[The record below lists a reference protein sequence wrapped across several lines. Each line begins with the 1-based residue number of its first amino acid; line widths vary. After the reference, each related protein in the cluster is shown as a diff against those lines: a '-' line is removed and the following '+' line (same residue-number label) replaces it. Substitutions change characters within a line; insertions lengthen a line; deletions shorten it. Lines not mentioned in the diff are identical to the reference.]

1 MNNRK
6 WSRIIAM
13 LLAVMLVFCDSNVT
27 YAVESMTEAQTEDPA
42 AAQAAADAEAARQA
56 EEAQAAAEAEAA
68 RQAAEAQAAADAEAA
83 RQAAEAQAAADA
95 EAARQAAEAQAAADA
110 EAARQAAEAQ
120 AAADAEA
127 ARQAEEAQ
135 AAADAEAARQAEEA
149 QATADTA
156 TADSET
162 EPQTTPSATGSLTLK
177 TEAVSTQKEGE
188 AAKLKV
194 TYELSADS
202 SVNAVETRLYAWN
215 KNAGYPQFKDGK
227 FTDPE
232 TKREFQLKT
241 DKDGLVYVE
250 YILKKGES
258 FTEEF
263 EFIDTTL
270 EVGTQI
276 TFDVAIGANGVV
288 PANCSIQSTTAKV
301 TYALPDGNGT
311 ATEVE
316 TESNA
321 PESAAVENTVAFQSA
336 EGASVTVDGADVT
349 NGTAM
354 AKDGKIIF
362 TVTPAEGYEVT
373 SILVDG
379 TIPARTND
387 ETPETNDYII
397 EGIQTDST
405 VVVISTQAVVV
416 ESETE
421 SETATEAAT
430 EVESESESETEAVTE
445 SESETVVETESESET
460 ETVAETEVETESE
473 TEAKYG
479 TDFSYEDETVVI
491 TAVAQ
496 PEAKLPENA
505 VLKADPMPEGS
516 AAYEEAVSM
525 VENQLGGTEE
535 GQEASYVFYDVYFEV
550 NGERIEPADGL
561 VEVSMNFKT
570 PVLESAEDE
579 TVDEVSVLHI
589 KEDTNK
595 VEEVTDNVEITD
607 DGAVSAVGFSTDSF
621 SVFGVRKM
629 ASVTPQ
635 AADNKCINDIASNV
649 DYKILIAFRKADG
662 TYGDYTPY
670 DGTTPISRDDKI
682 AIGLSYTYDNDGV
695 KPTVNTKD
703 GWYYDFKDLN
713 GALKA
718 AGLDLQDSKTGI
730 ISATGYPNAGTYIF
744 DPDTERVTFNYAEG
758 FLKKYKSDI
767 KGTFNFECEVKKE
780 EVSNKNET
788 TITIGGHELKVSF
801 KDTTL
806 TGTKTYT
813 IDADGNMVFQIPL
826 TANDADAN
834 KVKVTDT
841 LTGDLSFIEDSFE
854 IDGVKVTPG
863 SLQFSED
870 KKTVTVTVGDIPYG
884 TTKTLTYKVK
894 PNSLEAGNSN
904 KATWNWGTG
913 NSDGKGNNGESGVD
927 IKFDN
932 NRLNKSGVLGSNN
945 RITYTIKVN
954 ELKEDLS
961 EGSDWITL
969 TDVISHENP
978 EGSEDVYIIP
988 LFESIKVLDGDTLDE
1003 NTELIKKSEAGYTYD
1018 QAENKLTFKL
1028 PDERSLVITYDV
1040 MISGETG
1047 AKVPSISNKI
1057 IMKGKKIESVTET
1070 KHVTIE

>member
-13 LLAVMLVFCDSNVT
+13 LLAVMLVFCDSNVI

-42 AAQAAADAEAARQA
+42 AAQAAAD
-56 EEAQAAAEAEAA
+56 AEAA

-202 SVNAVETRLYAWN
+202 SVDTVETRLYAWN
-215 KNAGYPQFKDGK
+215 KNAGYPQFKDGR

-321 PESAAVENTVAFQSA
+321 PESTAVENVVAFQSA

-354 AKDGKIIF
+354 AKDGKIVF

-430 EVESESESETEAVTE
+430 EVESESESETEAAE
-445 SESETVVETESESET
+445 S
-460 ETVAETEVETESE
+460 ETVAETESETETIAETETESE
-473 TEAKYG
+473 AVTEAETETETETETEVKYG
-479 TDFSYEDETVVI
+479 TNFSYEDENIII

-496 PEAKLPENA
+496 LEAELPENA

-516 AAYEEAVSM
+516 IAYEEAVSM
-525 VENQLGGTEE
+525 VEDQIGEAEE
-535 GQEASYVFYDVYFEV
+535 GQEASYVF
-550 NGERIEPADGL
+550 
-561 VEVSMNFKT
+561 
-570 PVLESAEDE
+570 
-579 TVDEVSVLHI
+579 
-589 KEDTNK
+589 
-595 VEEVTDNVEITD
+595 
-607 DGAVSAVGFSTDSF
+607 
-621 SVFGVRKM
+621 
-629 ASVTPQ
+629 
-635 AADNKCINDIASNV
+635 
-649 DYKILIAFRKADG
+649 
-662 TYGDYTPY
+662 
-670 DGTTPISRDDKI
+670 
-682 AIGLSYTYDNDGV
+682 
-695 KPTVNTKD
+695 
-703 GWYYDFKDLN
+703 
-713 GALKA
+713 
-718 AGLDLQDSKTGI
+718 
-730 ISATGYPNAGTYIF
+730 
-744 DPDTERVTFNYAEG
+744 
-758 FLKKYKSDI
+758 
-767 KGTFNFECEVKKE
+767 
-780 EVSNKNET
+780 
-788 TITIGGHELKVSF
+788 
-801 KDTTL
+801 
-806 TGTKTYT
+806 
-813 IDADGNMVFQIPL
+813 
-826 TANDADAN
+826 
-834 KVKVTDT
+834 
-841 LTGDLSFIEDSFE
+841 
-854 IDGVKVTPG
+854 
-863 SLQFSED
+863 
-870 KKTVTVTVGDIPYG
+870 
-884 TTKTLTYKVK
+884 
-894 PNSLEAGNSN
+894 
-904 KATWNWGTG
+904 
-913 NSDGKGNNGESGVD
+913 
-927 IKFDN
+927 
-932 NRLNKSGVLGSNN
+932 
-945 RITYTIKVN
+945 
-954 ELKEDLS
+954 
-961 EGSDWITL
+961 
-969 TDVISHENP
+969 
-978 EGSEDVYIIP
+978 
-988 LFESIKVLDGDTLDE
+988 
-1003 NTELIKKSEAGYTYD
+1003 
-1018 QAENKLTFKL
+1018 
-1028 PDERSLVITYDV
+1028 
-1040 MISGETG
+1040 
-1047 AKVPSISNKI
+1047 
-1057 IMKGKKIESVTET
+1057 
-1070 KHVTIE
+1070 

>member
-13 LLAVMLVFCDSNVT
+13 LLAVMLVFCDSNVI

-110 EAARQAAEAQ
+110 EAAKQAAEAQ

-127 ARQAEEAQ
+127 AKQAAEAQ
-135 AAADAEAARQAEEA
+135 TAAQETTDA
-149 QATADTA
+149 
-156 TADSET
+156 ET

-177 TEAVSTQKEGE
+177 TEEASTQKDGE
-188 AAKLKV
+188 PARLKV

-202 SVNAVETRLYAWN
+202 SVDTVETRLYAWN

-354 AKDGKIIF
+354 AKDGKIVF

-430 EVESESESETEAVTE
+430 EVKSESESETETAA
-445 SESETVVETESESET
+445 ETESET
-460 ETVAETEVETESE
+460 ETVAETETETIAETETESEAVIEVETERETVAETETESE
-473 TEAKYG
+473 TKAKSKKQKAKTRAKVATQAG
-479 TDFSYEDETVVI
+479 EENGI
-491 TAVAQ
+491 AV
-496 PEAKLPENA
+496 
-505 VLKADPMPEGS
+505 
-516 AAYEEAVSM
+516 
-525 VENQLGGTEE
+525 
-535 GQEASYVFYDVYFEV
+535 
-550 NGERIEPADGL
+550 
-561 VEVSMNFKT
+561 
-570 PVLESAEDE
+570 
-579 TVDEVSVLHI
+579 
-589 KEDTNK
+589 
-595 VEEVTDNVEITD
+595 
-607 DGAVSAVGFSTDSF
+607 
-621 SVFGVRKM
+621 
-629 ASVTPQ
+629 Q
-635 AADNKCINDIASNV
+635 AAEIK
-649 DYKILIAFRKADG
+649 L
-662 TYGDYTPY
+662 
-670 DGTTPISRDDKI
+670 DDF
-682 AIGLSYTYDNDGV
+682 LT
-695 KPTVNTKD
+695 
-703 GWYYDFKDLN
+703 
-713 GALKA
+713 A
-718 AGLDLQDSKTGI
+718 ATIKT
-730 ISATGYPNAGTYIF
+730 S
-744 DPDTERVTFNYAEG
+744 
-758 FLKKYKSDI
+758 
-767 KGTFNFECEVKKE
+767 
-780 EVSNKNET
+780 
-788 TITIGGHELKVSF
+788 
-801 KDTTL
+801 
-806 TGTKTYT
+806 
-813 IDADGNMVFQIPL
+813 DGNPITQAIPWQ
-826 TANDADAN
+826 TMA
-834 KVKVTDT
+834 
-841 LTGDLSFIEDSFE
+841 GSF
-854 IDGVKVTPG
+854 
-863 SLQFSED
+863 
-870 KKTVTVTVGDIPYG
+870 
-884 TTKTLTYKVK
+884 
-894 PNSLEAGNSN
+894 
-904 KATWNWGTG
+904 
-913 NSDGKGNNGESGVD
+913 
-927 IKFDN
+927 
-932 NRLNKSGVLGSNN
+932 
-945 RITYTIKVN
+945 
-954 ELKEDLS
+954 
-961 EGSDWITL
+961 
-969 TDVISHENP
+969 
-978 EGSEDVYIIP
+978 
-988 LFESIKVLDGDTLDE
+988 
-1003 NTELIKKSEAGYTYD
+1003 
-1018 QAENKLTFKL
+1018 
-1028 PDERSLVITYDV
+1028 
-1040 MISGETG
+1040 
-1047 AKVPSISNKI
+1047 
-1057 IMKGKKIESVTET
+1057 
-1070 KHVTIE
+1070 

>member
-13 LLAVMLVFCDSNVT
+13 LLAVMLVFCDSNVI

-202 SVNAVETRLYAWN
+202 SVDTVETRLYAWN
-215 KNAGYPQFKDGK
+215 KNAGYPQFKDGR

-321 PESAAVENTVAFQSA
+321 PESTAVENVVAFQSA

-354 AKDGKIIF
+354 AKDGKIVF

-405 VVVISTQAVVV
+405 VVVISTQAVVDWNRG

-445 SESETVVETESESET
+445 SESET
-460 ETVAETEVETESE
+460 ETVAETEVQ
-473 TEAKYG
+473 Y
-479 TDFSYEDETVVI
+479 
-491 TAVAQ
+491 
-496 PEAKLPENA
+496 
-505 VLKADPMPEGS
+505 
-516 AAYEEAVSM
+516 
-525 VENQLGGTEE
+525 
-535 GQEASYVFYDVYFEV
+535 
-550 NGERIEPADGL
+550 
-561 VEVSMNFKT
+561 
-570 PVLESAEDE
+570 
-579 TVDEVSVLHI
+579 
-589 KEDTNK
+589 
-595 VEEVTDNVEITD
+595 
-607 DGAVSAVGFSTDSF
+607 
-621 SVFGVRKM
+621 
-629 ASVTPQ
+629 
-635 AADNKCINDIASNV
+635 
-649 DYKILIAFRKADG
+649 
-662 TYGDYTPY
+662 
-670 DGTTPISRDDKI
+670 
-682 AIGLSYTYDNDGV
+682 
-695 KPTVNTKD
+695 
-703 GWYYDFKDLN
+703 
-713 GALKA
+713 
-718 AGLDLQDSKTGI
+718 
-730 ISATGYPNAGTYIF
+730 
-744 DPDTERVTFNYAEG
+744 
-758 FLKKYKSDI
+758 
-767 KGTFNFECEVKKE
+767 
-780 EVSNKNET
+780 
-788 TITIGGHELKVSF
+788 
-801 KDTTL
+801 
-806 TGTKTYT
+806 
-813 IDADGNMVFQIPL
+813 
-826 TANDADAN
+826 
-834 KVKVTDT
+834 
-841 LTGDLSFIEDSFE
+841 
-854 IDGVKVTPG
+854 
-863 SLQFSED
+863 
-870 KKTVTVTVGDIPYG
+870 
-884 TTKTLTYKVK
+884 
-894 PNSLEAGNSN
+894 
-904 KATWNWGTG
+904 
-913 NSDGKGNNGESGVD
+913 
-927 IKFDN
+927 
-932 NRLNKSGVLGSNN
+932 
-945 RITYTIKVN
+945 
-954 ELKEDLS
+954 
-961 EGSDWITL
+961 
-969 TDVISHENP
+969 
-978 EGSEDVYIIP
+978 
-988 LFESIKVLDGDTLDE
+988 
-1003 NTELIKKSEAGYTYD
+1003 
-1018 QAENKLTFKL
+1018 
-1028 PDERSLVITYDV
+1028 
-1040 MISGETG
+1040 
-1047 AKVPSISNKI
+1047 
-1057 IMKGKKIESVTET
+1057 
-1070 KHVTIE
+1070 

>member
-1 MNNRK
+1 
-6 WSRIIAM
+6 
-13 LLAVMLVFCDSNVT
+13 
-27 YAVESMTEAQTEDPA
+27 MTEAQTEDPA
-42 AAQAAADAEAARQA
+42 AAQAAAEAEAARQA

-127 ARQAEEAQ
+127 AKQAAEAQ
-135 AAADAEAARQAEEA
+135 AAADAEAAKQAAEA
-149 QATADTA
+149 QTAAQEATDA
-156 TADSET
+156 ET

-177 TEAVSTQKEGE
+177 TEEASTQKDGE
-188 AAKLKV
+188 PARLKV

-202 SVNAVETRLYAWN
+202 SVDTVETRLYAWN

-354 AKDGKIIF
+354 AKDGKIVF

-405 VVVISTQAVVV
+405 VVVISTQAVEIETES

-445 SESETVVETESESET
+445 SESET
-460 ETVAETEVETESE
+460 ETVAETEVQTESE

-505 VLKADPMPEGS
+505 VLKADPMLEGS
-516 AAYEEAVSM
+516 AAYEDAVSM

-579 TVDEVSVLHI
+579 QT
-589 KEDTNK
+589 
-595 VEEVTDNVEITD
+595 EEVTVIHIEEE
-607 DGAVSAVGFSTDSF
+607 
-621 SVFGVRKM
+621 
-629 ASVTPQ
+629 P
-635 AADNKCINDIASNV
+635 
-649 DYKILIAFRKADG
+649 
-662 TYGDYTPY
+662 
-670 DGTTPISRDDKI
+670 PISYRM
-682 AIGLSYTYDNDGV
+682 
-695 KPTVNTKD
+695 
-703 GWYYDFKDLN
+703 
-713 GALKA
+713 
-718 AGLDLQDSKTGI
+718 LQI
-730 ISATGYPNAGTYIF
+730 RC
-744 DPDTERVTFNYAEG
+744 RV
-758 FLKKYKSDI
+758 D
-767 KGTFNFECEVKKE
+767 
-780 EVSNKNET
+780 
-788 TITIGGHELKVSF
+788 
-801 KDTTL
+801 
-806 TGTKTYT
+806 
-813 IDADGNMVFQIPL
+813 
-826 TANDADAN
+826 
-834 KVKVTDT
+834 
-841 LTGDLSFIEDSFE
+841 
-854 IDGVKVTPG
+854 
-863 SLQFSED
+863 
-870 KKTVTVTVGDIPYG
+870 
-884 TTKTLTYKVK
+884 
-894 PNSLEAGNSN
+894 
-904 KATWNWGTG
+904 
-913 NSDGKGNNGESGVD
+913 
-927 IKFDN
+927 
-932 NRLNKSGVLGSNN
+932 
-945 RITYTIKVN
+945 
-954 ELKEDLS
+954 
-961 EGSDWITL
+961 
-969 TDVISHENP
+969 
-978 EGSEDVYIIP
+978 
-988 LFESIKVLDGDTLDE
+988 
-1003 NTELIKKSEAGYTYD
+1003 
-1018 QAENKLTFKL
+1018 
-1028 PDERSLVITYDV
+1028 
-1040 MISGETG
+1040 
-1047 AKVPSISNKI
+1047 
-1057 IMKGKKIESVTET
+1057 
-1070 KHVTIE
+1070 

>member
-13 LLAVMLVFCDSNVT
+13 FLAVMLVFCDSNVT

-110 EAARQAAEAQ
+110 EAAKQAAEAQ

-127 ARQAEEAQ
+127 AKQAAEAQ
-135 AAADAEAARQAEEA
+135 TAAQEATDA
-149 QATADTA
+149 
-156 TADSET
+156 ET

-177 TEAVSTQKEGE
+177 TEEASTQKDGE
-188 AAKLKV
+188 PARLKV

-202 SVNAVETRLYAWN
+202 SVDTVETRLYAWN
-215 KNAGYPQFKDGK
+215 KNAGYPQFTDGK

-241 DKDGLVYVE
+241 DKDGHVYVE

-263 EFIDTTL
+263 QFVDTSL

-354 AKDGKIIF
+354 AKDGKIVF

-445 SESETVVETESESET
+445 SESETVVETESETETIAET
-460 ETVAETEVETESE
+460 ETESEAVTEAETEIETAAETETAVETESE
-473 TEAKYG
+473 TEAVIETEAKSRKRKAKAKAKAAAQAG
-479 TDFSYEDETVVI
+479 EGENGIAVPNGSVDLTDFLT
-491 TAVAQ
+491 
-496 PEAKLPENA
+496 
-505 VLKADPMPEGS
+505 
-516 AAYEEAVSM
+516 
-525 VENQLGGTEE
+525 
-535 GQEASYVFYDVYFEV
+535 
-550 NGERIEPADGL
+550 
-561 VEVSMNFKT
+561 
-570 PVLESAEDE
+570 
-579 TVDEVSVLHI
+579 
-589 KEDTNK
+589 
-595 VEEVTDNVEITD
+595 
-607 DGAVSAVGFSTDSF
+607 
-621 SVFGVRKM
+621 
-629 ASVTPQ
+629 
-635 AADNKCINDIASNV
+635 
-649 DYKILIAFRKADG
+649 
-662 TYGDYTPY
+662 
-670 DGTTPISRDDKI
+670 
-682 AIGLSYTYDNDGV
+682 
-695 KPTVNTKD
+695 
-703 GWYYDFKDLN
+703 
-713 GALKA
+713 
-718 AGLDLQDSKTGI
+718 
-730 ISATGYPNAGTYIF
+730 SATIMT
-744 DPDTERVTFNYAEG
+744 
-758 FLKKYKSDI
+758 
-767 KGTFNFECEVKKE
+767 
-780 EVSNKNET
+780 
-788 TITIGGHELKVSF
+788 
-801 KDTTL
+801 
-806 TGTKTYT
+806 
-813 IDADGNMVFQIPL
+813 
-826 TANDADAN
+826 
-834 KVKVTDT
+834 
-841 LTGDLSFIEDSFE
+841 
-854 IDGVKVTPG
+854 
-863 SLQFSED
+863 
-870 KKTVTVTVGDIPYG
+870 
-884 TTKTLTYKVK
+884 
-894 PNSLEAGNSN
+894 
-904 KATWNWGTG
+904 
-913 NSDGKGNNGESGVD
+913 SDGK
-927 IKFDN
+927 
-932 NRLNKSGVLGSNN
+932 
-945 RITYTIKVN
+945 
-954 ELKEDLS
+954 
-961 EGSDWITL
+961 
-969 TDVISHENP
+969 P
-978 EGSEDVYIIP
+978 
-988 LFESIKVLDGDTLDE
+988 
-1003 NTELIKKSEAGYTYD
+1003 
-1018 QAENKLTFKL
+1018 
-1028 PDERSLVITYDV
+1028 
-1040 MISGETG
+1040 
-1047 AKVPSISNKI
+1047 
-1057 IMKGKKIESVTET
+1057 
-1070 KHVTIE
+1070 

>member
-1 MNNRK
+1 M
-6 WSRIIAM
+6 
-13 LLAVMLVFCDSNVT
+13 
-27 YAVESMTEAQTEDPA
+27 
-42 AAQAAADAEAARQA
+42 
-56 EEAQAAAEAEAA
+56 
-68 RQAAEAQAAADAEAA
+68 
-83 RQAAEAQAAADA
+83 
-95 EAARQAAEAQAAADA
+95 
-110 EAARQAAEAQ
+110 
-120 AAADAEA
+120 
-127 ARQAEEAQ
+127 
-135 AAADAEAARQAEEA
+135 
-149 QATADTA
+149 
-156 TADSET
+156 
-162 EPQTTPSATGSLTLK
+162 
-177 TEAVSTQKEGE
+177 
-188 AAKLKV
+188 

-202 SVNAVETRLYAWN
+202 SVDTVETRLYAWN
-215 KNAGYPQFKDGK
+215 KNAGYPQFTDGK

-354 AKDGKIIF
+354 AKDGKIVF

-373 SILVDG
+373 SILVNG

-445 SESETVVETESESET
+445 SESEIVVETESESET
-460 ETVAETEVETESE
+460 ETVAETEVQTESE

-505 VLKADPMPEGS
+505 VLKADPMLEGS
-516 AAYEEAVSM
+516 AAYEDAVSM

-595 VEEVTDNVEITD
+595 VEEVTDNVEMTD

-621 SVFGVRKM
+621 SVFGVRKTS
-629 ASVTPQ
+629 SVATRT
-635 AADNKCINDIASNV
+635 ATNKNIADIA
-649 DYKILIAFRKADG
+649 KECKASLLVNG
-662 TYGDYTPY
+662 KPY
-670 DGTTPISRDDKI
+670 VEGTPISRNDTL
-682 AIGLSYTYDNDGV
+682 ALHLEYSYKDEEG
-695 KPTVNTKD
+695 KRPTKD
-703 GWYYDFKDLN
+703 DPNDWYYVFEKFDASKLN
-713 GALKA
+713 IKNGDKAL
-718 AGLDLQDSKTGI
+718 TGDI
-730 ISATGYPNAGTYIF
+730 TVSGGNGGTYVF
-744 DPDTERVTFNYAEG
+744 KPSENKVYFNYKPEYIATRNN
-758 FLKKYKSDI
+758 L
-767 KGTFNFECEVKKE
+767 KGTFSMYYQLNKEATSEDKEVTIKLGDHTYKIPLKDTNVSGKKE
-780 EVSNKNET
+780 YV
-788 TITIGGHELKVSF
+788 
-801 KDTTL
+801 
-806 TGTKTYT
+806 
-813 IDADGNMVFQIPL
+813 IDEDGNMVFTISL
-826 TANDADAN
+826 TADDADAE
-834 KVKVTDT
+834 KIIVTDT
-841 LTGDLSFIEDSFE
+841 LKGDLKFKEGSFNVQLKGSNSKIPLTPE
-854 IDGVKVTPG
+854 IKATENGQVATIKLPDDFK
-863 SLQFSED
+863 
-870 KKTVTVTVGDIPYG
+870 IPYG
-884 TTKTLTYKVK
+884 QTA
-894 PNSLEAGNSN
+894 E
-904 KATWNWGTG
+904 
-913 NSDGKGNNGESGVD
+913 
-927 IKFDN
+927 
-932 NRLNKSGVLGSNN
+932 
-945 RITYTIKVN
+945 ITYIVTPKAGANVTGGTN
-954 ELKEDLS
+954 EASWEWGNT
-961 EGSDWITL
+961 GSGNRWR
-969 TDVISHENP
+969 NQ
-978 EGSEDVYIIP
+978 
-988 LFESIKVLDGDTLDE
+988 
-1003 NTELIKKSEAGYTYD
+1003 N
-1018 QAENKLTFKL
+1018 
-1028 PDERSLVITYDV
+1028 RC
-1040 MISGETG
+1040 
-1047 AKVPSISNKI
+1047 KI
-1057 IMKGKKIESVTET
+1057 
-1070 KHVTIE
+1070 

>member
-13 LLAVMLVFCDSNVT
+13 LLAVMLVFCDSNVI

-56 EEAQAAAEAEAA
+56 EAAQAAAEAEAA

-127 ARQAEEAQ
+127 AKQAAEAQ
-135 AAADAEAARQAEEA
+135 AAADAEAAKQAEEA
-149 QATADTA
+149 QATADAA

-177 TEAVSTQKEGE
+177 TEEASTQKDGE
-188 AAKLKV
+188 PARLKV

-202 SVNAVETRLYAWN
+202 SVDTVETRLYAWN
-215 KNAGYPQFKDGK
+215 KNAGYPQFTDGK

-241 DKDGLVYVE
+241 DKDGHVYVE

-263 EFIDTTL
+263 QFVDTSL

-354 AKDGKIIF
+354 AKDGKIVF

-430 EVESESESETEAVTE
+430 EVKSESESETEAAE
-445 SESETVVETESESET
+445 S
-460 ETVAETEVETESE
+460 ETVAETESETETIAETETESE
-473 TEAKYG
+473 AVTEAETETETETETEVKYG
-479 TDFSYEDETVVI
+479 TNFSYEDENIII

-496 PEAKLPENA
+496 LEAELPENA

-516 AAYEEAVSM
+516 IAYEEAVSM
-525 VENQLGGTEE
+525 VEDQIGEAEE

-550 NGERIEPADGL
+550 NGQRVEPADGL

-570 PVLESAEDE
+570 PVLESVEDE
-579 TVDEVSVLHI
+579 QTENVTVIHIDE
-589 KEDTNK
+589 K
-595 VEEVTDNVEITD
+595 
-607 DGAVSAVGFSTDSF
+607 
-621 SVFGVRKM
+621 
-629 ASVTPQ
+629 
-635 AADNKCINDIASNV
+635 
-649 DYKILIAFRKADG
+649 
-662 TYGDYTPY
+662 
-670 DGTTPISRDDKI
+670 
-682 AIGLSYTYDNDGV
+682 
-695 KPTVNTKD
+695 
-703 GWYYDFKDLN
+703 
-713 GALKA
+713 
-718 AGLDLQDSKTGI
+718 
-730 ISATGYPNAGTYIF
+730 
-744 DPDTERVTFNYAEG
+744 
-758 FLKKYKSDI
+758 
-767 KGTFNFECEVKKE
+767 
-780 EVSNKNET
+780 
-788 TITIGGHELKVSF
+788 
-801 KDTTL
+801 
-806 TGTKTYT
+806 
-813 IDADGNMVFQIPL
+813 
-826 TANDADAN
+826 
-834 KVKVTDT
+834 TDT
-841 LTGDLSFIEDSFE
+841 
-854 IDGVKVTPG
+854 V
-863 SLQFSED
+863 
-870 KKTVTVTVGDIPYG
+870 
-884 TTKTLTYKVK
+884 
-894 PNSLEAGNSN
+894 
-904 KATWNWGTG
+904 
-913 NSDGKGNNGESGVD
+913 
-927 IKFDN
+927 
-932 NRLNKSGVLGSNN
+932 
-945 RITYTIKVN
+945 
-954 ELKEDLS
+954 
-961 EGSDWITL
+961 
-969 TDVISHENP
+969 
-978 EGSEDVYIIP
+978 
-988 LFESIKVLDGDTLDE
+988 
-1003 NTELIKKSEAGYTYD
+1003 
-1018 QAENKLTFKL
+1018 
-1028 PDERSLVITYDV
+1028 
-1040 MISGETG
+1040 
-1047 AKVPSISNKI
+1047 
-1057 IMKGKKIESVTET
+1057 
-1070 KHVTIE
+1070 

>member
-149 QATADTA
+149 QTAAQEATDA
-156 TADSET
+156 ET

-177 TEAVSTQKEGE
+177 TEEASTQKDGE
-188 AAKLKV
+188 PARLKV

-202 SVNAVETRLYAWN
+202 SVDTVETRLYAWN

-354 AKDGKIIF
+354 AKDGKIVF

-405 VVVISTQAVVV
+405 VVVISTQAAAI
-416 ESETE
+416 ETE
-421 SETATEAAT
+421 SETEAA
-430 EVESESESETEAVTE
+430 ESETVAETESETETAA
-445 SESETVVETESESET
+445 ETESET
-460 ETVAETEVETESE
+460 ETVAETETETIAETESE
-473 TEAKYG
+473 AVTEAETETETENETEVKYG
-479 TDFSYEDETVVI
+479 TNFSYEDENIII

-516 AAYEEAVSM
+516 M
-525 VENQLGGTEE
+525 L
-535 GQEASYVFYDVYFEV
+535 
-550 NGERIEPADGL
+550 
-561 VEVSMNFKT
+561 M
-570 PVLESAEDE
+570 
-579 TVDEVSVLHI
+579 
-589 KEDTNK
+589 
-595 VEEVTDNVEITD
+595 
-607 DGAVSAVGFSTDSF
+607 
-621 SVFGVRKM
+621 
-629 ASVTPQ
+629 
-635 AADNKCINDIASNV
+635 
-649 DYKILIAFRKADG
+649 
-662 TYGDYTPY
+662 
-670 DGTTPISRDDKI
+670 
-682 AIGLSYTYDNDGV
+682 
-695 KPTVNTKD
+695 
-703 GWYYDFKDLN
+703 
-713 GALKA
+713 
-718 AGLDLQDSKTGI
+718 
-730 ISATGYPNAGTYIF
+730 
-744 DPDTERVTFNYAEG
+744 
-758 FLKKYKSDI
+758 KK
-767 KGTFNFECEVKKE
+767 
-780 EVSNKNET
+780 
-788 TITIGGHELKVSF
+788 
-801 KDTTL
+801 
-806 TGTKTYT
+806 
-813 IDADGNMVFQIPL
+813 Q
-826 TANDADAN
+826 
-834 KVKVTDT
+834 
-841 LTGDLSFIEDSFE
+841 
-854 IDGVKVTPG
+854 
-863 SLQFSED
+863 
-870 KKTVTVTVGDIPYG
+870 
-884 TTKTLTYKVK
+884 
-894 PNSLEAGNSN
+894 
-904 KATWNWGTG
+904 
-913 NSDGKGNNGESGVD
+913 
-927 IKFDN
+927 
-932 NRLNKSGVLGSNN
+932 
-945 RITYTIKVN
+945 
-954 ELKEDLS
+954 
-961 EGSDWITL
+961 
-969 TDVISHENP
+969 
-978 EGSEDVYIIP
+978 
-988 LFESIKVLDGDTLDE
+988 
-1003 NTELIKKSEAGYTYD
+1003 
-1018 QAENKLTFKL
+1018 
-1028 PDERSLVITYDV
+1028 
-1040 MISGETG
+1040 
-1047 AKVPSISNKI
+1047 
-1057 IMKGKKIESVTET
+1057 
-1070 KHVTIE
+1070 

>member
-42 AAQAAADAEAARQA
+42 AAQAAAEAEAARQA
-56 EEAQAAAEAEAA
+56 EEAQAAAEAEAT
-68 RQAAEAQAAADAEAA
+68 

-135 AAADAEAARQAEEA
+135 AA
-149 QATADTA
+149 ADTA

-301 TYALPDGNGT
+301 TYALLDGNGT

-354 AKDGKIIF
+354 AKDGKIVF

-430 EVESESESETEAVTE
+430 EVKSESESETEAAE
-445 SESETVVETESESET
+445 S
-460 ETVAETEVETESE
+460 ETVAETESETETIAETETESE
-473 TEAKYG
+473 AVTEAETETETETETEVKYG
-479 TDFSYEDETVVI
+479 TNFSYEDENIII
-491 TAVAQ
+491 TAR
-496 PEAKLPENA
+496 KA
-505 VLKADPMPEGS
+505 VLPALS
-516 AAYEEAVSM
+516 AALPRLRMPGNSGAPRALRREGMLLRPPARKQPPPCHRGRAPRRDLPALRCGLYEFCPDP
-525 VENQLGGTEE
+525 
-535 GQEASYVFYDVYFEV
+535 ASLNIF
-550 NGERIEPADGL
+550 
-561 VEVSMNFKT
+561 
-570 PVLESAEDE
+570 PVIFLRKNRKF
-579 TVDEVSVLHI
+579 T
-589 KEDTNK
+589 K
-595 VEEVTDNVEITD
+595 
-607 DGAVSAVGFSTDSF
+607 STCF
-621 SVFGVRKM
+621 FV
-629 ASVTPQ
+629 
-635 AADNKCINDIASNV
+635 
-649 DYKILIAFRKADG
+649 
-662 TYGDYTPY
+662 
-670 DGTTPISRDDKI
+670 
-682 AIGLSYTYDNDGV
+682 
-695 KPTVNTKD
+695 
-703 GWYYDFKDLN
+703 
-713 GALKA
+713 
-718 AGLDLQDSKTGI
+718 
-730 ISATGYPNAGTYIF
+730 
-744 DPDTERVTFNYAEG
+744 
-758 FLKKYKSDI
+758 
-767 KGTFNFECEVKKE
+767 
-780 EVSNKNET
+780 
-788 TITIGGHELKVSF
+788 
-801 KDTTL
+801 
-806 TGTKTYT
+806 
-813 IDADGNMVFQIPL
+813 
-826 TANDADAN
+826 
-834 KVKVTDT
+834 
-841 LTGDLSFIEDSFE
+841 
-854 IDGVKVTPG
+854 
-863 SLQFSED
+863 
-870 KKTVTVTVGDIPYG
+870 
-884 TTKTLTYKVK
+884 
-894 PNSLEAGNSN
+894 NSL
-904 KATWNWGTG
+904 
-913 NSDGKGNNGESGVD
+913 
-927 IKFDN
+927 IK
-932 NRLNKSGVLGSNN
+932 
-945 RITYTIKVN
+945 
-954 ELKEDLS
+954 
-961 EGSDWITL
+961 
-969 TDVISHENP
+969 
-978 EGSEDVYIIP
+978 
-988 LFESIKVLDGDTLDE
+988 
-1003 NTELIKKSEAGYTYD
+1003 
-1018 QAENKLTFKL
+1018 
-1028 PDERSLVITYDV
+1028 
-1040 MISGETG
+1040 
-1047 AKVPSISNKI
+1047 
-1057 IMKGKKIESVTET
+1057 
-1070 KHVTIE
+1070 

>member
-13 LLAVMLVFCDSNVT
+13 LLAVMLVFCDSNVI

-68 RQAAEAQAAADAEAA
+68 RQAEAAQAAEAARQAEAAQAAESEAVRQAMEAQAAADAEAA
-83 RQAAEAQAAADA
+83 RQAEEAQAAAGT
-95 EAARQAAEAQAAADA
+95 
-110 EAARQAAEAQ
+110 
-120 AAADAEA
+120 EA

-149 QATADTA
+149 QATADAA

-177 TEAVSTQKEGE
+177 TEEASTQKDGE
-188 AAKLKV
+188 PARLKV

-202 SVNAVETRLYAWN
+202 SVDTVETRLYAWN
-215 KNAGYPQFKDGK
+215 KNAGYPQFTDGK

-354 AKDGKIIF
+354 AKDGKIVF

-405 VVVISTQAVVV
+405 VVVISTQAVAV

-445 SESETVVETESESET
+445 SESET
-460 ETVAETEVETESE
+460 ETVAETEVQTESE

-505 VLKADPMPEGS
+505 VLKADPMLEGS
-516 AAYEEAVSM
+516 AAYEDAVSM

-595 VEEVTDNVEITD
+595 VEEVTDNVEMTD

-621 SVFGVRKM
+621 SVFGVRKTS
-629 ASVTPQ
+629 SVATRT
-635 AADNKCINDIASNV
+635 ATNKNIADIA
-649 DYKILIAFRKADG
+649 KECKASLLVNG
-662 TYGDYTPY
+662 KPY
-670 DGTTPISRDDKI
+670 VEGTPISRNDTL
-682 AIGLSYTYDNDGV
+682 ALHLEYSYKDEEG
-695 KPTVNTKD
+695 KRPTKD
-703 GWYYDFKDLN
+703 DPNDWYYVFEKFDASKLN
-713 GALKA
+713 IKNGDKAL
-718 AGLDLQDSKTGI
+718 TGDI
-730 ISATGYPNAGTYIF
+730 TVSGGNGGTYVF
-744 DPDTERVTFNYAEG
+744 KPSENKVYFNYKPEYIATRNN
-758 FLKKYKSDI
+758 L
-767 KGTFNFECEVKKE
+767 KGTFSMYYQLNKEATSEDKEVTIKLGDHTYKIPLKDTNVSGKKE
-780 EVSNKNET
+780 YV
-788 TITIGGHELKVSF
+788 
-801 KDTTL
+801 
-806 TGTKTYT
+806 
-813 IDADGNMVFQIPL
+813 IDEDGNMVFTISL
-826 TANDADAN
+826 TADDADAE
-834 KVKVTDT
+834 KIIVTDT
-841 LTGDLSFIEDSFE
+841 LKGDLKFKEGSFNVQLKGSNSKIPLTPE
-854 IDGVKVTPG
+854 IKATENGQVATIKLPDDFK
-863 SLQFSED
+863 
-870 KKTVTVTVGDIPYG
+870 IPYG
-884 TTKTLTYKVK
+884 QTAEITYIVTPKAGANVTGGTNEASWEWGNTGSGNSGETKTDVK
-894 PNSLEAGNSN
+894 FDKDRLEKKGEQLGQNRFKYTIDVNKLNEKLLPNSS
-904 KATWNWGTG
+904 TGT
-913 NSDGKGNNGESGVD
+913 
-927 IKFDN
+927 
-932 NRLNKSGVLGSNN
+932 L
-945 RITYTIKVN
+945 
-954 ELKEDLS
+954 
-961 EGSDWITL
+961 TL
-969 TDVISHENP
+969 TDVIKLSESEENK
-978 EGSEDVYIIP
+978 GNAYVNLVADSV
-988 LFESIKVLDGDTLDE
+988 KVFDKDGND
-1003 NTELIKKSEAGYTYD
+1003 LIEQKKASYTYD
-1018 QAENKLTFKL
+1018 QGKILYNL
-1028 PDERSLVITYDV
+1028 PCRMARHLRLSMLFL
-1040 MISGETG
+1040 
-1047 AKVPSISNKI
+1047 
-1057 IMKGKKIESVTET
+1057 
-1070 KHVTIE
+1070 

>member
-13 LLAVMLVFCDSNVT
+13 LLAVMLVFCDSNVI

-42 AAQAAADAEAARQA
+42 AAQAAAD
-56 EEAQAAAEAEAA
+56 AEAA

-127 ARQAEEAQ
+127 ARQAAEAQ
-135 AAADAEAARQAEEA
+135 AAADAEAAKQAAEA
-149 QATADTA
+149 QAAADAEAAKQAVEAQTAAQEA
-156 TADSET
+156 TDAET

-177 TEAVSTQKEGE
+177 TEEASTQKDGE
-188 AAKLKV
+188 PARLKV

-202 SVNAVETRLYAWN
+202 SVDTVETRLYAWN
-215 KNAGYPQFKDGK
+215 KNAGYPQFTDGK

-241 DKDGLVYVE
+241 DKDGHVYVE

-263 EFIDTTL
+263 QFVDTSL

-354 AKDGKIIF
+354 AKDGKIVF

-430 EVESESESETEAVTE
+430 EVESESESETEAA
-445 SESETVVETESESET
+445 ESETI
-460 ETVAETEVETESE
+460 AETESE
-473 TEAKYG
+473 TETIAETETESEAVTEAETETETENEAKVKYG
-479 TDFSYEDETVVI
+479 TNFSYEDENIII

-516 AAYEEAVSM
+516 IAYEEAVSM
-525 VENQLGGTEE
+525 VEDQLGEAEE

-550 NGERIEPADGL
+550 NGQRVEPADGL

-570 PVLESAEDE
+570 PVLESVEDE
-579 TVDEVSVLHI
+579 QAENVTVIHIDE
-589 KEDTNK
+589 KTDTVQN
-595 VEEVTDNVEITD
+595 VTDQVEMTD
-607 DGAVSAVGFSTDSF
+607 NGGVSSVGFTTDSF
-621 SVFGVRKM
+621 SPLGIRKI
-629 ASVTPQ
+629 AKVAPSN
-635 AADNKCINDIASNV
+635 ADPNKNIATIAKECNATLLV
-649 DYKILIAFRKADG
+649 DDKPYVEG
-662 TYGDYTPY
+662 TA
-670 DGTTPISRDDKI
+670 ISRDAVI
-682 AIGLSYTYDNDGV
+682 SLSMTYSYKDEDG
-695 KPTVNTKD
+695 KRPTKD
-703 GWYYDFKDLN
+703 DPNGWYYTFENFDASK
-713 GALKA
+713 
-718 AGLDLQDSKTGI
+718 LDLADGDKALEGGI
-730 ISATGYPNAGTYIF
+730 TVSGGDGGTYVF
-744 DPDTERVTFNYAEG
+744 VPSENRVYFNYKPDYIANRQN
-758 FLKKYKSDI
+758 LKGNFSMDYKL
-767 KGTFNFECEVKKE
+767 NKKE
-780 EVSNKNET
+780 TAEEKE
-788 TITIGGHELKVSF
+788 ITINLGKHTYKIPL
-801 KDTTL
+801 KDTDV
-806 TGTKTYT
+806 TGKKDYVV
-813 IDADGNMVFQIPL
+813 DENGNMIFTISL
-826 TANDADAN
+826 TAKDAEAKN
-834 KVKVTDT
+834 VVVTDK
-841 LTGDLSFIEDSFE
+841 LTGDLTFKEGSFN
-854 IDGVKVTPG
+854 VQLKG
-863 SLQFSED
+863 S
-870 KKTVTVTVGDIPYG
+870 
-884 TTKTLTYKVK
+884 TTKIPLK
-894 PNSLEAGNSN
+894 P
-904 KATWNWGTG
+904 T
-913 NSDGKGNNGESGVD
+913 
-927 IKFDN
+927 
-932 NRLNKSGVLGSNN
+932 
-945 RITYTIKVN
+945 ITTT
-954 ELKEDLS
+954 
-961 EGSDWITL
+961 EGGQTAVITL
-969 TDVISHENP
+969 
-978 EGSEDVYIIP
+978 
-988 LFESIKVLDGDTLDE
+988 
-1003 NTELIKKSEAGYTYD
+1003 
-1018 QAENKLTFKL
+1018 
-1028 PDERSLVITYDV
+1028 PDDF
-1040 MISGETG
+1040 
-1047 AKVPSISNKI
+1047 
-1057 IMKGKKIESVTET
+1057 
-1070 KHVTIE
+1070 

>member
-149 QATADTA
+149 QTAAQEATDA
-156 TADSET
+156 ET

-177 TEAVSTQKEGE
+177 TEEASTQKDGE
-188 AAKLKV
+188 PARLKV

-202 SVNAVETRLYAWN
+202 SVDTVETRLYAWN

-354 AKDGKIIF
+354 AKDGKIVF

-405 VVVISTQAVVV
+405 VVVISTQAAAI
-416 ESETE
+416 ETE
-421 SETATEAAT
+421 SETEAA
-430 EVESESESETEAVTE
+430 ESETVAETESETETAA
-445 SESETVVETESESET
+445 ETESET
-460 ETVAETEVETESE
+460 ETVAETETETIAETESE
-473 TEAKYG
+473 AVTEAETETETENETEVKYG
-479 TDFSYEDETVVI
+479 TNFSYEDENIII

-516 AAYEEAVSM
+516 IAYEEAVSM
-525 VENQLGGTEE
+525 VEDQIGEAEE

-550 NGERIEPADGL
+550 NGQRVEPADGL

-570 PVLESAEDE
+570 PVLESVEDE
-579 TVDEVSVLHI
+579 QTENVTVIHIDE
-589 KEDTNK
+589 KTDTVQN
-595 VEEVTDNVEITD
+595 VTDQVEMTD
-607 DGAVSAVGFSTDSF
+607 NGGVSSVGFTTDSF
-621 SVFGVRKM
+621 SPMGIRKI
-629 ASVTPQ
+629 AKVAPSN
-635 AADNKCINDIASNV
+635 ADPNKNIATIAKECNATLLV
-649 DYKILIAFRKADG
+649 DGKPYVEG
-662 TYGDYTPY
+662 TA
-670 DGTTPISRDDKI
+670 ISRDAVI
-682 AIGLSYTYDNDGV
+682 SLSMTYSYKDEDG
-695 KPTVNTKD
+695 KRPTKD
-703 GWYYDFKDLN
+703 DPNGWYYTFENFDASK
-713 GALKA
+713 
-718 AGLDLQDSKTGI
+718 LDLADCDKALEGGI
-730 ISATGYPNAGTYIF
+730 TVSGGDGGTYVF
-744 DPDTERVTFNYAEG
+744 VPSENRVYFNYKPDYIANRQN
-758 FLKKYKSDI
+758 LKGNFSMDYKL
-767 KGTFNFECEVKKE
+767 NKE
-780 EVSNKNET
+780 EIAEEKE
-788 TITIGGHELKVSF
+788 ITINLGKHTYKIPL
-801 KDTTL
+801 KDTDV
-806 TGTKTYT
+806 TGKKDYVV
-813 IDADGNMVFQIPL
+813 DENGNMIFTISL
-826 TANDADAN
+826 TAEDAEA
-834 KVKVTDT
+834 KMW
-841 LTGDLSFIEDSFE
+841 L
-854 IDGVKVTPG
+854 
-863 SLQFSED
+863 LQ
-870 KKTVTVTVGDIPYG
+870 I
-884 TTKTLTYKVK
+884 
-894 PNSLEAGNSN
+894 N
-904 KATWNWGTG
+904 
-913 NSDGKGNNGESGVD
+913 
-927 IKFDN
+927 
-932 NRLNKSGVLGSNN
+932 
-945 RITYTIKVN
+945 
-954 ELKEDLS
+954 
-961 EGSDWITL
+961 
-969 TDVISHENP
+969 
-978 EGSEDVYIIP
+978 
-988 LFESIKVLDGDTLDE
+988 
-1003 NTELIKKSEAGYTYD
+1003 
-1018 QAENKLTFKL
+1018 
-1028 PDERSLVITYDV
+1028 
-1040 MISGETG
+1040 
-1047 AKVPSISNKI
+1047 
-1057 IMKGKKIESVTET
+1057 
-1070 KHVTIE
+1070 

>member
-1 MNNRK
+1 MKCLQDEKNRNTLGKKGTFVVHVQYLENSTWQGEIVWAEKNESLKFQKCFGTIKNHGQRSGDNRSGRRERRKVMNNRK

-13 LLAVMLVFCDSNVT
+13 LLAVMLVFCDSNVI

-56 EEAQAAAEAEAA
+56 AEAQAAADAEAA

-202 SVNAVETRLYAWN
+202 SVDTVETRLYAWN
-215 KNAGYPQFKDGK
+215 KNAGYPQFKDGR

-321 PESAAVENTVAFQSA
+321 PESTAVENVVAFQSA

-354 AKDGKIIF
+354 AKDGKIVF

-405 VVVISTQAVVV
+405 VVVIST
-416 ESETE
+416 S
-421 SETATEAAT
+421 
-430 EVESESESETEAVTE
+430 
-445 SESETVVETESESET
+445 
-460 ETVAETEVETESE
+460 
-473 TEAKYG
+473 
-479 TDFSYEDETVVI
+479 
-491 TAVAQ
+491 
-496 PEAKLPENA
+496 
-505 VLKADPMPEGS
+505 
-516 AAYEEAVSM
+516 
-525 VENQLGGTEE
+525 GGCS
-535 GQEASYVFYDVYFEV
+535 GKR
-550 NGERIEPADGL
+550 N
-561 VEVSMNFKT
+561 
-570 PVLESAEDE
+570 
-579 TVDEVSVLHI
+579 
-589 KEDTNK
+589 
-595 VEEVTDNVEITD
+595 
-607 DGAVSAVGFSTDSF
+607 
-621 SVFGVRKM
+621 RK
-629 ASVTPQ
+629 
-635 AADNKCINDIASNV
+635 
-649 DYKILIAFRKADG
+649 
-662 TYGDYTPY
+662 
-670 DGTTPISRDDKI
+670 
-682 AIGLSYTYDNDGV
+682 
-695 KPTVNTKD
+695 
-703 GWYYDFKDLN
+703 
-713 GALKA
+713 
-718 AGLDLQDSKTGI
+718 
-730 ISATGYPNAGTYIF
+730 
-744 DPDTERVTFNYAEG
+744 
-758 FLKKYKSDI
+758 
-767 KGTFNFECEVKKE
+767 
-780 EVSNKNET
+780 
-788 TITIGGHELKVSF
+788 
-801 KDTTL
+801 
-806 TGTKTYT
+806 
-813 IDADGNMVFQIPL
+813 
-826 TANDADAN
+826 
-834 KVKVTDT
+834 
-841 LTGDLSFIEDSFE
+841 
-854 IDGVKVTPG
+854 
-863 SLQFSED
+863 
-870 KKTVTVTVGDIPYG
+870 
-884 TTKTLTYKVK
+884 
-894 PNSLEAGNSN
+894 
-904 KATWNWGTG
+904 
-913 NSDGKGNNGESGVD
+913 
-927 IKFDN
+927 
-932 NRLNKSGVLGSNN
+932 
-945 RITYTIKVN
+945 
-954 ELKEDLS
+954 
-961 EGSDWITL
+961 
-969 TDVISHENP
+969 
-978 EGSEDVYIIP
+978 
-988 LFESIKVLDGDTLDE
+988 
-1003 NTELIKKSEAGYTYD
+1003 
-1018 QAENKLTFKL
+1018 
-1028 PDERSLVITYDV
+1028 
-1040 MISGETG
+1040 
-1047 AKVPSISNKI
+1047 
-1057 IMKGKKIESVTET
+1057 
-1070 KHVTIE
+1070 

>member
-13 LLAVMLVFCDSNVT
+13 LLAVMLVFCDSNVI

-110 EAARQAAEAQ
+110 EAAKQAAEAQ

-127 ARQAEEAQ
+127 AKQAAEAQ
-135 AAADAEAARQAEEA
+135 TAAQEATDA
-149 QATADTA
+149 
-156 TADSET
+156 ET

-177 TEAVSTQKEGE
+177 TEEASTQKDGE
-188 AAKLKV
+188 PARLKV

-202 SVNAVETRLYAWN
+202 SVDTVETRLYAWN

-354 AKDGKIIF
+354 AKDGKIVF

-405 VVVISTQAVVV
+405 VVVISTQAVEIETES

-445 SESETVVETESESET
+445 SESET
-460 ETVAETEVETESE
+460 ETVAETEVQTESE

-505 VLKADPMPEGS
+505 VLKADPMLEGS
-516 AAYEEAVSM
+516 AAYEDAVSM

-595 VEEVTDNVEITD
+595 VEEVTDNVEMTD

-621 SVFGVRKM
+621 SVFGVRKTS
-629 ASVTPQ
+629 SVATRT
-635 AADNKCINDIASNV
+635 ATNKNIADIA
-649 DYKILIAFRKADG
+649 KECKASLLVNG
-662 TYGDYTPY
+662 KPY
-670 DGTTPISRDDKI
+670 VEGTPISRNDTL
-682 AIGLSYTYDNDGV
+682 ALHLEYSYKDEEG
-695 KPTVNTKD
+695 KRPTKD
-703 GWYYDFKDLN
+703 DPNDWYYVFEKFDASKLN
-713 GALKA
+713 IKNGDKAL
-718 AGLDLQDSKTGI
+718 TGDI
-730 ISATGYPNAGTYIF
+730 TVSGGNGGTYVF
-744 DPDTERVTFNYAEG
+744 KPSENKVYFNYKPEYIATRNN
-758 FLKKYKSDI
+758 L
-767 KGTFNFECEVKKE
+767 KGTFSMYYQLNKE
-780 EVSNKNET
+780 EPLKIRKSRSNWV
-788 TITIGGHELKVSF
+788 II
-801 KDTTL
+801 L
-806 TGTKTYT
+806 TR
-813 IDADGNMVFQIPL
+813 FP
-826 TANDADAN
+826 
-834 KVKVTDT
+834 
-841 LTGDLSFIEDSFE
+841 
-854 IDGVKVTPG
+854 
-863 SLQFSED
+863 
-870 KKTVTVTVGDIPYG
+870 
-884 TTKTLTYKVK
+884 
-894 PNSLEAGNSN
+894 
-904 KATWNWGTG
+904 
-913 NSDGKGNNGESGVD
+913 
-927 IKFDN
+927 
-932 NRLNKSGVLGSNN
+932 
-945 RITYTIKVN
+945 
-954 ELKEDLS
+954 
-961 EGSDWITL
+961 
-969 TDVISHENP
+969 
-978 EGSEDVYIIP
+978 
-988 LFESIKVLDGDTLDE
+988 
-1003 NTELIKKSEAGYTYD
+1003 
-1018 QAENKLTFKL
+1018 
-1028 PDERSLVITYDV
+1028 
-1040 MISGETG
+1040 
-1047 AKVPSISNKI
+1047 
-1057 IMKGKKIESVTET
+1057 
-1070 KHVTIE
+1070 

>member
-13 LLAVMLVFCDSNVT
+13 LLAVMLVFCDSNVI

-95 EAARQAAEAQAAADA
+95 EAAKQAAEAQTAAQEATDA
-110 EAARQAAEAQ
+110 
-120 AAADAEA
+120 
-127 ARQAEEAQ
+127 
-135 AAADAEAARQAEEA
+135 
-149 QATADTA
+149 
-156 TADSET
+156 ET

-177 TEAVSTQKEGE
+177 TEEASTQKDGE
-188 AAKLKV
+188 PARLKV

-202 SVNAVETRLYAWN
+202 SVDTVETRLYAWN

-354 AKDGKIIF
+354 AKDGKIVF

-445 SESETVVETESESET
+445 SESET
-460 ETVAETEVETESE
+460 ETVAETEVQTESE

-505 VLKADPMPEGS
+505 VLKADPMLEGS
-516 AAYEEAVSM
+516 AAYEDAVSM

-579 TVDEVSVLHI
+579 QT
-589 KEDTNK
+589 
-595 VEEVTDNVEITD
+595 EEVTVIHIDESTNIVQDVTDQIKLTD
-607 DGAVSAVGFSTDSF
+607 DGGVSAVGFTTDSF
-621 SVFGVRKM
+621 SPMGIRKI
-629 ASVTPQ
+629 VK
-635 AADNKCINDIASNV
+635 AATGQPEDRKNITATGNTVN
-649 DYKILIAFRKADG
+649 YKIIVDDEEYTGKPIPREDRK
-662 TYGDYTPY
+662 
-670 DGTTPISRDDKI
+670 
-682 AIGLSYTYDNDGV
+682 
-695 KPTVNTKD
+695 
-703 GWYYDFKDLN
+703 
-713 GALKA
+713 
-718 AGLDLQDSKTGI
+718 
-730 ISATGYPNAGTYIF
+730 
-744 DPDTERVTFNYAEG
+744 
-758 FLKKYKSDI
+758 
-767 KGTFNFECEVKKE
+767 
-780 EVSNKNET
+780 
-788 TITIGGHELKVSF
+788 
-801 KDTTL
+801 
-806 TGTKTYT
+806 
-813 IDADGNMVFQIPL
+813 
-826 TANDADAN
+826 
-834 KVKVTDT
+834 
-841 LTGDLSFIEDSFE
+841 
-854 IDGVKVTPG
+854 
-863 SLQFSED
+863 
-870 KKTVTVTVGDIPYG
+870 
-884 TTKTLTYKVK
+884 
-894 PNSLEAGNSN
+894 
-904 KATWNWGTG
+904 
-913 NSDGKGNNGESGVD
+913 
-927 IKFDN
+927 
-932 NRLNKSGVLGSNN
+932 
-945 RITYTIKVN
+945 
-954 ELKEDLS
+954 
-961 EGSDWITL
+961 
-969 TDVISHENP
+969 
-978 EGSEDVYIIP
+978 
-988 LFESIKVLDGDTLDE
+988 
-1003 NTELIKKSEAGYTYD
+1003 
-1018 QAENKLTFKL
+1018 
-1028 PDERSLVITYDV
+1028 
-1040 MISGETG
+1040 
-1047 AKVPSISNKI
+1047 
-1057 IMKGKKIESVTET
+1057 SV
-1070 KHVTIE
+1070 V

>member
-13 LLAVMLVFCDSNVT
+13 LLAVMLVFCDSNVI

-42 AAQAAADAEAARQA
+42 A
-56 EEAQAAAEAEAA
+56 
-68 RQAAEAQAAADAEAA
+68 AQAAADAEAA

-135 AAADAEAARQAEEA
+135 TAAQETTDA
-149 QATADTA
+149 
-156 TADSET
+156 ET

-177 TEAVSTQKEGE
+177 TEEASTQKDGE
-188 AAKLKV
+188 PARLKV

-202 SVNAVETRLYAWN
+202 SVDTVETRLYAWN

-354 AKDGKIIF
+354 AKDGKIVF

-373 SILVDG
+373 GILVDG

-505 VLKADPMPEGS
+505 VLKADPMLEGS
-516 AAYEEAVSM
+516 AAYEDAVSM

-579 TVDEVSVLHI
+579 AVNEVSVLHI

-595 VEEVTDNVEITD
+595 VEEVTDNVEMTD

-621 SVFGVRKM
+621 SVFGVRKT
-629 ASVTPQ
+629 ASVATRT
-635 AADNKCINDIASNV
+635 ATNKNIADIAKDCKVSLRVNGKE
-649 DYKILIAFRKADG
+649 YKEG
-662 TYGDYTPY
+662 
-670 DGTTPISRDDKI
+670 TPISRNDI
-682 AIGLSYTYDNDGV
+682 LSLYLEYSYEDVEG
-695 KPTVNTKD
+695 KRPTKD
-703 GWYYDFKDLN
+703 DPNDWYYVFENFDASKLNMKDGDAALTGDITVSGGN
-713 GALKA
+713 G
-718 AGLDLQDSKTGI
+718 
-730 ISATGYPNAGTYIF
+730 GTYVFKPSENKVYF
-744 DPDTERVTFNYAEG
+744 D
-758 FLKKYKSDI
+758 YKSDFI
-767 KGTFNFECEVKKE
+767 ANRNNLKGTFSMYYQLNKEATSEDKEVTIKLGDHTYKIPLKDTNVSGKKE
-780 EVSNKNET
+780 YV
-788 TITIGGHELKVSF
+788 
-801 KDTTL
+801 
-806 TGTKTYT
+806 
-813 IDADGNMVFQIPL
+813 IDKDGNMVFTISL
-826 TANDADAN
+826 TADDAEAE
-834 KVKVTDT
+834 KIIVTDT
-841 LTGDLSFIEDSFE
+841 LTGDLEF
-854 IDGVKVTPG
+854 K
-863 SLQFSED
+863 
-870 KKTVTVTVGDIPYG
+870 
-884 TTKTLTYKVK
+884 
-894 PNSLEAGNSN
+894 
-904 KATWNWGTG
+904 
-913 NSDGKGNNGESGVD
+913 
-927 IKFDN
+927 
-932 NRLNKSGVLGSNN
+932 
-945 RITYTIKVN
+945 
-954 ELKEDLS
+954 ELP
-961 EGSDWITL
+961 
-969 TDVISHENP
+969 V
-978 EGSEDVYIIP
+978 
-988 LFESIKVLDGDTLDE
+988 
-1003 NTELIKKSEAGYTYD
+1003 
-1018 QAENKLTFKL
+1018 
-1028 PDERSLVITYDV
+1028 
-1040 MISGETG
+1040 
-1047 AKVPSISNKI
+1047 
-1057 IMKGKKIESVTET
+1057 
-1070 KHVTIE
+1070 

>member
-127 ARQAEEAQ
+127 ARQAAEAQAAADAEAARQAEEAQ

-149 QATADTA
+149 QTAAQEATDA
-156 TADSET
+156 ET

-177 TEAVSTQKEGE
+177 TEEASTQKDGE
-188 AAKLKV
+188 PARLKV

-202 SVNAVETRLYAWN
+202 SVDTVETRLYAWN

-354 AKDGKIIF
+354 AKDGKIVF

-405 VVVISTQAVVV
+405 VVVISTQAAAI
-416 ESETE
+416 ETE
-421 SETATEAAT
+421 SETEAA
-430 EVESESESETEAVTE
+430 ESETVAETESETETAA
-445 SESETVVETESESET
+445 ETESET
-460 ETVAETEVETESE
+460 ETVAETETETIAETESE
-473 TEAKYG
+473 AVTEAETETETENETEVKYG
-479 TDFSYEDETVVI
+479 TNFSYEDENIII

-516 AAYEEAVSM
+516 IAYEEAVSM
-525 VENQLGGTEE
+525 VEDQIGEAEE

-550 NGERIEPADGL
+550 NGQRVEPADGL

-570 PVLESAEDE
+570 PVLESVEDE
-579 TVDEVSVLHI
+579 QTENVTVIHIDE
-589 KEDTNK
+589 KTDTVQN
-595 VEEVTDNVEITD
+595 VTDQVEMTD
-607 DGAVSAVGFSTDSF
+607 NGGVSSVGFTTDSF
-621 SVFGVRKM
+621 SPMGIRKI
-629 ASVTPQ
+629 AKVAPSN
-635 AADNKCINDIASNV
+635 ADPNKNIATIAKECNATLLV
-649 DYKILIAFRKADG
+649 DGKPYVEG
-662 TYGDYTPY
+662 TA
-670 DGTTPISRDDKI
+670 ISRDAVI
-682 AIGLSYTYDNDGV
+682 SLSMTYSYKDEDG
-695 KPTVNTKD
+695 KRPTKD
-703 GWYYDFKDLN
+703 DPNGWYYTFENFDASK
-713 GALKA
+713 
-718 AGLDLQDSKTGI
+718 LDLADGDKALEGGI
-730 ISATGYPNAGTYIF
+730 TVSGGDGGTYVF
-744 DPDTERVTFNYAEG
+744 VPSENRVYFNYKPDYIANRQN
-758 FLKKYKSDI
+758 LKGNFSMDYKL
-767 KGTFNFECEVKKE
+767 NKE
-780 EVSNKNET
+780 EIAEEKE
-788 TITIGGHELKVSF
+788 ITINLGKHTYKIPL
-801 KDTTL
+801 KDTDV
-806 TGTKTYT
+806 TGKTMLLMK
-813 IDADGNMVFQIPL
+813 MVI
-826 TANDADAN
+826 
-834 KVKVTDT
+834 
-841 LTGDLSFIEDSFE
+841 
-854 IDGVKVTPG
+854 
-863 SLQFSED
+863 
-870 KKTVTVTVGDIPYG
+870 
-884 TTKTLTYKVK
+884 
-894 PNSLEAGNSN
+894 
-904 KATWNWGTG
+904 
-913 NSDGKGNNGESGVD
+913 
-927 IKFDN
+927 
-932 NRLNKSGVLGSNN
+932 
-945 RITYTIKVN
+945 
-954 ELKEDLS
+954 
-961 EGSDWITL
+961 
-969 TDVISHENP
+969 
-978 EGSEDVYIIP
+978 
-988 LFESIKVLDGDTLDE
+988 
-1003 NTELIKKSEAGYTYD
+1003 
-1018 QAENKLTFKL
+1018 
-1028 PDERSLVITYDV
+1028 
-1040 MISGETG
+1040 
-1047 AKVPSISNKI
+1047 
-1057 IMKGKKIESVTET
+1057 
-1070 KHVTIE
+1070 

>member
-13 LLAVMLVFCDSNVT
+13 LLAVMLVFCDSNVI

-56 EEAQAAAEAEAA
+56 AEAQAAAEAEAA

-83 RQAAEAQAAADA
+83 KQAAEAQTAAQEATDA
-95 EAARQAAEAQAAADA
+95 
-110 EAARQAAEAQ
+110 
-120 AAADAEA
+120 
-127 ARQAEEAQ
+127 
-135 AAADAEAARQAEEA
+135 
-149 QATADTA
+149 
-156 TADSET
+156 ET

-177 TEAVSTQKEGE
+177 TEEASTQKDGE
-188 AAKLKV
+188 PARLKV

-202 SVNAVETRLYAWN
+202 SVDTVETRLYAWN
-215 KNAGYPQFKDGK
+215 KNAGYPQFTDGK

-241 DKDGLVYVE
+241 DKDGHVYVE

-263 EFIDTTL
+263 QFVDTSL

-354 AKDGKIIF
+354 AKDGKIVF

-405 VVVISTQAVVV
+405 VVVISTQAVAV

-445 SESETVVETESESET
+445 SESET
-460 ETVAETEVETESE
+460 ETVAETEVQTESE

-505 VLKADPMPEGS
+505 VLKADPMLEGS
-516 AAYEEAVSM
+516 AAYEDAVSM

-595 VEEVTDNVEITD
+595 VEEVTDNVEMTD

-621 SVFGVRKM
+621 SVFGVRKTS
-629 ASVTPQ
+629 SVATRT
-635 AADNKCINDIASNV
+635 ATNKNIADIA
-649 DYKILIAFRKADG
+649 KECKASLLVNG
-662 TYGDYTPY
+662 KPY
-670 DGTTPISRDDKI
+670 VEGTPISRNDTL
-682 AIGLSYTYDNDGV
+682 ALHLEYSYKDEEG
-695 KPTVNTKD
+695 KRPTKD
-703 GWYYDFKDLN
+703 DPNDWYYVFEKFDASKLN
-713 GALKA
+713 IKNGDKAL
-718 AGLDLQDSKTGI
+718 TGDI
-730 ISATGYPNAGTYIF
+730 TVSGGNGGTYVF
-744 DPDTERVTFNYAEG
+744 KPSENKVYFNYKPEYIATRNN
-758 FLKKYKSDI
+758 L
-767 KGTFNFECEVKKE
+767 KGTF
-780 EVSNKNET
+780 
-788 TITIGGHELKVSF
+788 
-801 KDTTL
+801 
-806 TGTKTYT
+806 
-813 IDADGNMVFQIPL
+813 
-826 TANDADAN
+826 
-834 KVKVTDT
+834 
-841 LTGDLSFIEDSFE
+841 
-854 IDGVKVTPG
+854 
-863 SLQFSED
+863 
-870 KKTVTVTVGDIPYG
+870 
-884 TTKTLTYKVK
+884 
-894 PNSLEAGNSN
+894 
-904 KATWNWGTG
+904 
-913 NSDGKGNNGESGVD
+913 
-927 IKFDN
+927 
-932 NRLNKSGVLGSNN
+932 
-945 RITYTIKVN
+945 
-954 ELKEDLS
+954 
-961 EGSDWITL
+961 
-969 TDVISHENP
+969 
-978 EGSEDVYIIP
+978 
-988 LFESIKVLDGDTLDE
+988 SI
-1003 NTELIKKSEAGYTYD
+1003 IKKRPLKIRKSRS
-1018 QAENKLTFKL
+1018 NWVIILTRF
-1028 PDERSLVITYDV
+1028 P
-1040 MISGETG
+1040 
-1047 AKVPSISNKI
+1047 
-1057 IMKGKKIESVTET
+1057 
-1070 KHVTIE
+1070 